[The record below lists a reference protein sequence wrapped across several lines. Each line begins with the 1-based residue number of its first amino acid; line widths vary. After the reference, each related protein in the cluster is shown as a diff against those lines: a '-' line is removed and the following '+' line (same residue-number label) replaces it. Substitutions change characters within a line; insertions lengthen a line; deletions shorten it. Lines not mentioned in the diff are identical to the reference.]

1 VNSLRWSIRWR
12 SLRHRTA
19 QTFLAVAAIA
29 AAVALPVVLLSVGG
43 GVYSHELSTIE
54 QAGFSIS
61 IDTAAD
67 HGIADA
73 HALSKQ
79 IDAIS
84 GVAVASPILSVAVD
98 LFLPQGTAVPVLAEG
113 VIPAAFTATQSA
125 ADRALLPSSVTLGD
139 PEDTTHYAN
148 GTYGGPSSDQLLLS
162 TPLLQTLNISAGAT
176 VSLAPAVNGST
187 GTPFTVEGGFGLPP
201 GLLGPSPVFIALLPL
216 SQLQS
221 LVGFAR
227 SSSGAVLDDADSIQV
242 AMVPALAASP
252 GAVQRVAAEIQ
263 TLVPYYSVTSLLQ
276 QTTEIQ
282 GAQAVI
288 TGFYVG
294 LSSVGL
300 IVGLLFLVIIL
311 LRRVEQERQSIGIRR
326 AIGVPSWMV
335 AQGIIIEAL
344 GLTLGGVA
352 VGVTAGYVVVTAL
365 ARYGSGTVA
374 DIASLAVFNP
384 VTLAGLGVALVGLA
398 LLASVLPVRRALAL
412 SLPEVL
418 R

>member
-1 VNSLRWSIRWR
+1 MNAIRWSLRWR

-19 QTFLAVAAIA
+19 QTFLAVAAIG

-43 GVYSHELSTIE
+43 GVYTHELSSIE
-54 QAGFSIS
+54 GAGFSIS
-61 IDTAAD
+61 VDTAAN

-73 HALSKQ
+73 HALTKQ
-79 IDAIS
+79 FDALS
-84 GVAVASPILSVAVD
+84 GVAAASPLLSVPVD
-98 LFLPQGTAVPVLAEG
+98 LFLPDGTAVPVLAEG
-113 VIPAAFTATQSA
+113 VIPTEFAATQSSA
-125 ADRALLPSSVTLGD
+125 ERALLPPSVTLGD
-139 PEDTTHYAN
+139 PDDTIHYAN
-148 GTYGGPSSDQLLLS
+148 GNYTGPSSDQLLLS
-162 TPLLQTLNISAGAT
+162 TPLLQTLNVSIGASVALSPTSNASAGT
-176 VSLAPAVNGST
+176 S
-187 GTPFTVEGGFGLPP
+187 FTVEGGFGLPP
-201 GLLGPSPVFIALLPL
+201 GLLGPSPVFVALLPL

-227 SSSGAVLDDADSIQV
+227 GSSGAILDDADSIQV

-252 GAVQRVAAEIQ
+252 TAVQRVASEIQ
-263 TLVPYYSVTSLLQ
+263 AMVPYYSVTSLTQ

-282 GAQAVI
+282 NAQAVI

-326 AIGVPSWMV
+326 AIGVPAWMV
-335 AQGIIIEAL
+335 ARGIIAEAL
-344 GLTLGGVA
+344 GLTLGGLA
-352 VGVTAGYVVVTAL
+352 SGVTAGIVTVELL
-365 ARYGSGTVA
+365 AHYGSSTVS

-384 VTLAGLGVALVGLA
+384 VELVALSAALVGLA
-398 LLASVLPVRRALAL
+398 LVASALPVRRALGL